1 MWVIYIYI
9 YIYIYTRMCIYY
21 VAKDMTNCSVG
32 PIFRGVNDF
41 TIFQSSSKFPTNIT
55 GDDCHYDRQFYSKYY
70 I

>member
-1 MWVIYIYI
+1 
-9 YIYIYTRMCIYY
+9 MCIYY